1 MEKVKYGGQVYDL
14 VPGGFG
20 VPEPDGKLI
29 IRHQLSGKKLEEIK
43 GIAKGLTVTDSID
56 LLDAEG
62 KLMQSLDGYI
72 YAGSIQ
78 EIDDYLI
85 EVQQPEP
92 SQELVQAEEVRADIA
107 VVTFRLPDVREELAE
122 VKAVQDEIL
131 VTMLEGGI

>member
-1 MEKVKYGGQVYDL
+1 MEKVKYGGTSFDL
-14 VPGGFG
+14 VPGGLG

-29 IRHQLSGKKLEEIK
+29 IRHQLGGKTLAEIK
-43 GIAKGLTVTDSID
+43 EIAKGMTAMDSID

-62 KLMQSLDGYI
+62 ELVQSLEGYI
-72 YAGSIQ
+72 YGGSIQ
-78 EIDDYLI
+78 EVENYLI
-85 EVQQPEP
+85 EVRQPELGP
-92 SQELVQAEEVRADIA
+92 ELALAEEVRADIA

>member
-20 VPEPDGKLI
+20 VPESDGKLI
-29 IRHQLSGKKLEEIK
+29 IRHQLGDKTLAEIK
-43 GIAKGLTVTDSID
+43 AIAKNVTATDSID

-72 YAGSIQ
+72 YGGSIQ
-78 EIDDYLI
+78 EIDDYMV
-85 EVQQPEP
+85 EMRQSEP
-92 SQELVQAEEVRADIA
+92 GQEPAPAEEVCADIA
-107 VVTFRLPDVREELAE
+107 VVTFRLPDIREELAE

>member
-1 MEKVKYGGQVYDL
+1 MEKVKYGGQIYDL

-20 VPEPDGKLI
+20 VPDGRLT
-29 IRHQLSGKKLEEIK
+29 IRHQLAGKTLEEIK
-43 GIAKGLTVTDSID
+43 AIAKTVTATDSID

-107 VVTFRLPDVREELAE
+107 VVIFRLPDIREELAE